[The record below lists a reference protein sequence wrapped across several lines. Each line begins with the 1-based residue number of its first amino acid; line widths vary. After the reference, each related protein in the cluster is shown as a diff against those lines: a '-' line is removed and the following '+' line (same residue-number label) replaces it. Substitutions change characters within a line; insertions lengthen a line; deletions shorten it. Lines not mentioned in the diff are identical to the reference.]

1 MLATPPYS
9 VLGQARNT
17 RTLNVSVVMVY
28 LGRHLTV
35 SRTGFAG
42 FGWCFIGKNFP
53 KTATVT
59 TPSFAPQGELISGV
73 LSAKHILEVARLRDF
88 L

>member
-1 MLATPPYS
+1 MLTTPPYS

-17 RTLNVSVVMVY
+17 RTLNVSVVMAY
-28 LGRHLTV
+28 LGRHLSV

-53 KTATVT
+53 KTATVS
-59 TPSFAPQGELISGV
+59 TPSLGLTRHTMATDEHNEAGEHHDKVEAL
-73 LSAKHILEVARLRDF
+73 
-88 L
+88 